1 LAILITSLFPQSAG
15 AEWIPPEPEP
25 VLQIGQFDELP
36 LVATILEAERKVPP
50 KSIEDIIREELGE
63 QFINISRC
71 ESGLKQFNEDG
82 SVLLSK
88 TSDKGLFQI
97 NQVHW
102 QTAKD
107 LGIDINTIEGN
118 IAYAKLLK
126 EKNGTVDWK
135 ASKHCW
141 NKI

>member
-1 LAILITSLFPQSAG
+1 MAILITSLFPQSAG